1 MHKTK
6 LALSTLSAA
15 AVLALAACGGGG
27 GDSGGSAPAQPSNP
41 TPPAPTITVT
51 GSAPV
56 VSADPLA
63 FVFVPVDA
71 TSKGLSARAG
81 TTANAPATLQAT
93 TAEGAYKTIAGNAAS
108 AISLTSGTITDVT
121 GDGQFSIGRWTNGA
135 TSVGS
140 INANQ
145 GAHYVV
151 GRPITLNR
159 IAGPTA
165 TLACVLKS
173 ATLPTSVSGNFPAG
187 KLNGASAVIN
197 LNGPLVD
204 TLSLDITIGSDRVT
218 KTFAGAGVT
227 GVNLS
232 ANGTLQVETLGS
244 DQAKPLLAVGYAVAS
259 PSSGDVTGALVLQC
273 Q

>member
-1 MHKTK
+1 MQKTK
-6 LALSTLSAA
+6 FALSIVSAA
-15 AVLALAACGGGG
+15 ALLTLAACGGGG
-27 GDSGGSAPAQPSNP
+27 GDSAPATQQPATP
-41 TPPAPTITVT
+41 TPPAPTITVN
-51 GSAPV
+51 GSATA

-71 TSKGLSARAG
+71 TSNGLSARAG
-81 TTANAPATLQAT
+81 ATATAPASLQAT

-108 AISLTSGTITDVT
+108 AISLTSGTIADVT
-121 GDGQFSIGRWTNGA
+121 GSGQFSIGRWTNGA

-151 GRPITLNR
+151 GRPIALNR
-159 IAGPTA
+159 VAGPTA
-165 TLACVLKS
+165 TLTCSLQS
-173 ATLPTSVSGNFPAG
+173 ATLPTAVSGNFPAG
-187 KLNGASAVIN
+187 KLNSATAVIN

-204 TLSLDITIGSDRVT
+204 TLSLDISIGSDRVV
-218 KTFAGAGVT
+218 KTFSGAGVT

-232 ANGTLQVETLGS
+232 ASGTLLAETLGS
-244 DQAKPLLAVGYAVAS
+244 DQAKPYLAIGYTVAS
-259 PSSGDVTGALVLQC
+259 QSSGDVSGAIVFAC